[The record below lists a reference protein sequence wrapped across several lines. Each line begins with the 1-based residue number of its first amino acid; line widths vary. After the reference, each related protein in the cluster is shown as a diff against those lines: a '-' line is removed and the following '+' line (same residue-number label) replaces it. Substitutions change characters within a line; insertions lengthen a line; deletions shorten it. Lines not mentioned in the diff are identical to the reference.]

1 MENTIENK
9 KNIAKKGF
17 EILGPTY
24 EKGKPEGEEV
34 GQWRQKLATRTEKLK
49 YIKLNE
55 RY

>member
-1 MENTIENK
+1 MENTIEHK
-9 KNIAKKGF
+9 KSTAKKEI
-17 EILGPTY
+17 EILRPTY